1 MDTIEL
7 VPGVVFER
15 LSPRNSPASSVLSVS
30 MIQFKSYYNV
40 NKVDASVHIKYLL
53 TWQPINSHPF
63 LVAG

>member
-40 NKVDASVHIKYLL
+40 NKVDASVHIKY
-53 TWQPINSHPF
+53 
-63 LVAG
+63 